1 MQEIKKTLCT
11 IAICTYRRPNYLRI
25 CLESLVED
33 WELSFPLK
41 ILVVDNACDKATA
54 AVVKDFQDKV
64 PVSYAE
70 EPSIGLSLARNRAVM
85 MTSTHWIC
93 FLDDDALVRKGFLK
107 CLLANIS
114 KSDFDAFGGMFYPW
128 YDQDK
133 PKWLPSWFGM
143 FRLHYIKERR
153 LLKEGEYFAG
163 GICAFQTR
171 QLEEIGLFP
180 TEIGM
185 RGGIIGYGEE
195 DAVQMK
201 LMEKGYR
208 LGFDPE
214 WEMDHLVAD
223 YKQKLG
229 WHLQRS
235 IAKGRDEQVLKGPL
249 GLRKKGMLFVRAVLV
264 MLVGLLTRWPLFIFR
279 KDYFWQN
286 YLLHALG
293 HSLRMYGKITAGSN
307 RNS

>member
-1 MQEIKKTLCT
+1 MDNGSDPATRELVTAFDGQL
-11 IAICTYRRPNYLRI
+11 PLR
-25 CLESLVED
+25 
-33 WELSFPLK
+33 
-41 ILVVDNACDKATA
+41 
-54 AVVKDFQDKV
+54 
-64 PVSYAE
+64 YAE
-70 EPSIGLSLARNRAVM
+70 EKNTGLSYARNRAVVL
-85 MTSTHWIC
+85 SESPWIC
-93 FLDDDALVRKGFLK
+93 FLDDDAKIKPGFLEG
-107 CLLANIS
+107 LVENI
-114 KSDFDAFGGMFYPW
+114 KQGDFDAFGGMFYPW

-208 LGFDPE
+208 LGFDPA

-249 GLRKKGMLFVRAVLV
+249 GFRKKGMLFVRAVLV

-307 RNS
+307 RYS